1 LNFAARLVEVLAPYG
16 IDLAGELT
24 VRQFA
29 GARGVGGGMFV
40 RGRRVIGFWSSPAE
54 VIRAGD
60 LVFAIE
66 PR

>member
-1 LNFAARLVEVLAPYG
+1 MPRAAPGATYTRFLCLQPSATPERKLVRRLDE
-16 IDLAGELT
+16 
-24 VRQFA
+24 
-29 GARGVGGGMFV
+29 V